1 MLTVFTRGSVWQN
14 AWNFS
19 EGKTGGGRVDV
30 RGVRWF
36 GANSCGISYN
46 RGSQRGVVQR
56 IECDT
61 IRYRTHTKMSPP
73 GLRNN

>member
-30 RGVRWF
+30 GWLVLIAV
-36 GANSCGISYN
+36 GLAT
-46 RGSQRGVVQR
+46 
-56 IECDT
+56 IEP
-61 IRYRTHTKMSPP
+61 HS
-73 GLRNN
+73 GEQAGE